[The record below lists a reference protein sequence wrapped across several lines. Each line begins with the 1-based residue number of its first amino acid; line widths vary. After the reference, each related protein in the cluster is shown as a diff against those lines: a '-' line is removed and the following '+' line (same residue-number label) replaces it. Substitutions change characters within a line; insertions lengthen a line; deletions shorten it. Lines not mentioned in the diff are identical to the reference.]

1 MEGWRCEWCLAES
14 LQLIGS
20 YKCGFEL
27 QKMNEIIIVRKEKKD
42 RNKMIFFYKGI
53 QSFVP
58 LPSAS
63 AAQQKF

>member
-1 MEGWRCEWCLAES
+1 MAWKAEDVS
-14 LQLIGS
+14 DAWLKAFNWLVATN
-20 YKCGFEL
+20 EL
-27 QKMNEIIIVRKEKKD
+27 QKMSEIIIVRKEKKD